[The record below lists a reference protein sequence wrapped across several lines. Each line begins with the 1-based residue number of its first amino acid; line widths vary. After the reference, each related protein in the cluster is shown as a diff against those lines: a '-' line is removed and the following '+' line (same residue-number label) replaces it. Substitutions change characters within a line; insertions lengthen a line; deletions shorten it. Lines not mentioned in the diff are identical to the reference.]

1 MKITRKRL
9 VDEAVKRMN
18 IIGLGHE
25 IIKQFV
31 EKSILRQSLPPYY
44 NSQPVL
50 PEIDVDNELLSRID
64 EFERKHNALVY
75 YVIRS
80 YTDIGEMEAYLYVS
94 KYKEEWIDEHND
106 LRENRALAYVANLDH
121 PDCSEF
127 GSIGFELVGSSN
139 DCRGLK
145 RTW

>member
-1 MKITRKRL
+1 MLTALI
-9 VDEAVKRMN
+9 
-18 IIGLGHE
+18 
-25 IIKQFV
+25 
-31 EKSILRQSLPPYY
+31 RQSLSPYY

-50 PEIDVDNELLSRID
+50 PDADTDLLARIA
-64 EFERKHNALVY
+64 EFERVHDVLVY

-80 YTDIGEMEAYLYVS
+80 HTELGEMEAYLYVS
-94 KYKEEWIDEHND
+94 KYENEWVND
-106 LRENRALAYVANLDH
+106 RSDLSENRALAYVANLDH

-127 GSIGFELVGSSN
+127 GSIGFELIGSEN